1 MNSVVSEFR
10 RVEDFA
16 SATLIHALHV
26 AVFERNGAAGRNYP
40 HL

>member
-16 SATLIHALHV
+16 GAPLIHALHV
-26 AVFERNGAAGRNYP
+26 VVFERKGAAGRNNLHP
-40 HL
+40 